1 MIAEERYAH
10 ILSEVERDGTVTV
23 AQLAADL
30 GISESTVRRD
40 LEKLDAAH
48 KLAKVHGGATRRED
62 ARVMRDLTISE
73 RVGLHADDKRRLAAA
88 AAAMVGPDDFVY
100 IDAGSTTRE
109 LVGCLEERGA
119 TYVTDSAPHAQALA
133 ARGLTV
139 VLLGGE
145 LKAATGA
152 VVGPDAIEALSRYH
166 FTLGFWGANGIDA
179 ARGLTTSDR
188 EEAEVKRLSIEHT
201 ASGRRFVLTDPSKFG
216 RVAPV
221 RFAELADVTVLTTD
235 VPVAYEGMVGIE
247 LVS

>member
-1 MIAEERYAH
+1 M
-10 ILSEVERDGTVTV
+10 TV

-62 ARVMRDLTISE
+62 AHVMRDLTISE
-73 RVGLHADDKRRLAAA
+73 RDGLHADDKRRLAAA

-145 LKAATGA
+145 LKAVTGA

-179 ARGLTTSDR
+179 ARGLTTPDR
-188 EEAEVKRLSIEHT
+188 EEAEVKRLSIEQT

>member
-10 ILSEVERDGTVTV
+10 ILSEVEREGTVTV

-62 ARVMRDLTISE
+62 AHVMRDLTISE
-73 RVGLHADDKRRLAAA
+73 RDGLHADDKRRLAAA

-119 TYVTDSAPHAQALA
+119 TYVTDSAPHAQSLA

-139 VLLGGE
+139 VLLGE

-179 ARGLTTSDR
+179 ARGLTTPDR

>member
-10 ILSEVERDGTVTV
+10 ILSEIEREGTVTV

-62 ARVMRDLTISE
+62 AHVMRDLTISE
-73 RVGLHADDKRRLAAA
+73 RDGLHADDKRRLAAA
-88 AAAMVGPDDFVY
+88 AAMVRPDDFVY

-179 ARGLTTSDR
+179 ARGLTTPDR

>member
-10 ILSEVERDGTVTV
+10 ILSEIEREGTVTV

-62 ARVMRDLTISE
+62 AHVMRDLTISE
-73 RVGLHADDKRRLAAA
+73 RDGLHADDKRRLAAA
-88 AAAMVGPDDFVY
+88 AAMVRPDDFVY

-119 TYVTDSAPHAQALA
+119 TYVTDSAPHAQSLA

-179 ARGLTTSDR
+179 ARGLTTPDR